1 MSSSTKG
8 LRVSLTAL
16 RLRGTR
22 ETAQRAAGALEKLD
36 ELPLSVAWFE
46 ETKDIW
52 AIEALFADAECAGQ
66 AGLNLAATL
75 GIPAASVTIAP
86 LVERDWVAQ
95 SLQGLAPVAAGRIV
109 VHGAHNRA
117 DIGTGMIGV
126 EIEAGMAFGT
136 GHHATTL
143 GCLLAL
149 QFAAKRKDIRT
160 VLDLGTGTG
169 VLAIAAARLLRCPV
183 LATDIDPVA
192 VKIARANARANRV
205 GPLISCRVAN
215 GVASREIA
223 AGAPYDLIMAN
234 ILARPLA
241 RMAPGLRPLAANGGA
256 IVLSGLLTEQIAS
269 VVAPFR
275 TCGFILDWS
284 WQLGEWTTLLLRGG

>member
-1 MSSSTKG
+1 M
-8 LRVSLTAL
+8 SLTAL
-16 RLRGTR
+16 HLRGTR
-22 ETAQRAAGALEKLD
+22 ETAQRAAGALEMYI
-36 ELPLSVAWFE
+36 EPPLSVSWFE
-46 ETKDIW
+46 ETKDVW
-52 AIEALFADAECAGQ
+52 ALEALFAEAECAERAGQ
-66 AGLNLAATL
+66 SLAATL
-75 GIPAASVTIAP
+75 GIPAASITIAP
-86 LVERDWVAQ
+86 LAERDWVAQ

-117 DIGTGMIGV
+117 DIAPGMIGV

-149 QFAAKRKDIRT
+149 QFAAKRAELRS

-215 GVASREIA
+215 GVASQEIA
-223 AGAPYDLIMAN
+223 ASAPYDMILAN

-241 RMAPGLRPLAANGGA
+241 RMAPGLRPLAAKGGA

-275 TCGFILDWS
+275 TCGFILDRS
-284 WQLGEWTTLLLRGG
+284 WHLGEWTTLLLRAG